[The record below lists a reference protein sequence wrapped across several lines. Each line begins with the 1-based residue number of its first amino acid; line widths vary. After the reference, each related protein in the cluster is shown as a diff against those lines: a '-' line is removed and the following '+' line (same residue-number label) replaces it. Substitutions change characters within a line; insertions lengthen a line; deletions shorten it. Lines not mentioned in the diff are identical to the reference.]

1 MPSYTTNTPLTP
13 SQVNSNASMQSRSSF
28 SNKNNAVSRNNI
40 SQNNNP
46 SQFNGN
52 TFSLTQ
58 YSVGNTASSGR
69 KASGSLD
76 MPSSFNPYSASAKL
90 SSSSSNNYNGYKT
103 ASSTASTT
111 LSNNTSRSASRGK
124 SLSSKH
130 SFGR

>member
-1 MPSYTTNTPLTP
+1 
-13 SQVNSNASMQSRSSF
+13 MQSRSSF
-28 SNKNNAVSRNNI
+28 SNKNNTVSRNNV
-40 SQNNNP
+40 SQSNNT

-103 ASSTASTT
+103 ASSTA
-111 LSNNTSRSASRGK
+111 LSNNTTRSASRGK